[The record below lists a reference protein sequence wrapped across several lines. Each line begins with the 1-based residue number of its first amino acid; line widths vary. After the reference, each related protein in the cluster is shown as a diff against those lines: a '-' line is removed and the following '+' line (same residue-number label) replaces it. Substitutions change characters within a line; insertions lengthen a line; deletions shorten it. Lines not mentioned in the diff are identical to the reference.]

1 MKDHED
7 DPMRLDVKL
16 AQMFPTISRNRWQRF
31 ISEGVVSV
39 NGCPTTDKDRKLI
52 ITDSDKIIL
61 LDKNIVKNVDN
72 EVGLLEPIK
81 LDLDIIYEDEYLM
94 VVNKPRGL
102 VVHPGAG
109 TSEPTL
115 ANGILYHCGDNL
127 SDLGGNDRPG
137 IVHRID
143 KDTSGLLMIAKTNSI
158 HEALKK
164 QLSNHSISRVYIAL
178 VHGKFNEK
186 TGYIDYPIMRDPKNR
201 IKKIALDR
209 NKQQYLL
216 KCRNEN
222 VSSITEYSNFIK
234 SVGAREAYTSYEV
247 ISSFKDFSLLRCR
260 LKTGRTHQIRV
271 HMASIGHPI
280 VGDPLYGLKKT
291 PWREDGQMLH
301 AALLGFI
308 HPIREEFLEF
318 SVSPPEDF
326 QAKISKIINRSK

>member
-308 HPIREEFLEF
+308 HPIREEFIEF

>member
-1 MKDHED
+1 
-7 DPMRLDVKL
+7 MRLDVKL
-16 AQMFPTISRNRWQRF
+16 AQTFPSISRNRWQRL

-39 NGCPTTDKDRKLI
+39 NGCPTTDKDRKLKV
-52 ITDSDKIIL
+52 TDSDQIIL
-61 LDKNIVKNVDN
+61 LN
-72 EVGLLEPIK
+72 EDVIKISNNEDGWLEPF
-81 LDLDIIYEDEYLM
+81 DLNLEIIYEDDYLM

-102 VVHPGAG
+102 VVHPGSG

-115 ANGILYHCGDNL
+115 VNGLLYHCGEKL
-127 SDLGGNDRPG
+127 SYVGGNDRPG

-164 QLSNHSISRVYIAL
+164 QLSNHSINRVYVAL
-178 VHGKFNEK
+178 VHGNFNCES
-186 TGYIDYPIMRDPKNR
+186 GNIDYPIMRDPKNR
-201 IKKIALDR
+201 IKKIALDN
-209 NKQQYLL
+209 NKMQYIRRF
-216 KCRNEN
+216 RNEN
-222 VSSITEYSNFIK
+222 KNSISEYSDFIK

-247 ISSFKDFSLLRCR
+247 VSSFKDFSLLRCR

-291 PWREDGQMLH
+291 PWRDDGQMLH

-308 HPIREEFLEF
+308 HPVRKEYLEF
-318 SVSPPEDF
+318 SVSPPDDF
-326 QAKISKIINRSK
+326 KAKISKIKNRSQG

>member
-1 MKDHED
+1 M
-7 DPMRLDVKL
+7 
-16 AQMFPTISRNRWQRF
+16 
-31 ISEGVVSV
+31 
-39 NGCPTTDKDRKLI
+39 
-52 ITDSDKIIL
+52 
-61 LDKNIVKNVDN
+61 
-72 EVGLLEPIK
+72 
-81 LDLDIIYEDEYLM
+81 
-94 VVNKPRGL
+94 
-102 VVHPGAG
+102 VHPGAG

>member
-1 MKDHED
+1 MKDHEG

-280 VGDPLYGLKKT
+280 VGDPLYGMKKT

>member
-115 ANGILYHCGDNL
+115 ANGLLYHCGDNL

-308 HPIREEFLEF
+308 HPIREEFIEF

>member
-61 LDKNIVKNVDN
+61 LDKNIVKNVEN

-115 ANGILYHCGDNL
+115 ANGLLYHCGDNL

-280 VGDPLYGLKKT
+280 VGDPIYGLKKT

>member
-280 VGDPLYGLKKT
+280 VGDPLYGFKKT

>member
-1 MKDHED
+1 
-7 DPMRLDVKL
+7 MRLDVKL
-16 AQMFPTISRNRWQRF
+16 AQMFPAISRNKWQRL

-39 NGCPTTDKDRKLI
+39 NGCPTTDKDRKLKI
-52 ITDSDKIIL
+52 YDSDKIIL
-61 LDKNIVKNVDN
+61 LDENVVKASDN
-72 EVGLLEPIK
+72 GVKLPEPFD
-81 LDLDIIYEDEYLM
+81 LNLDIVYEDEHLM

-115 ANGILYHCGDNL
+115 VSGLLHHCGDEL
-127 SDLGGNDRPG
+127 SDIGGHDRPG

-143 KDTSGLLMIAKTNSI
+143 KDTSGLLMIAKTNSV
-158 HEALKK
+158 HNALKK

-178 VHGKFNEK
+178 VHGNFNCK

-201 IKKIALDR
+201 IKKIAVDR
-209 NKQQYLL
+209 NKQQYIL
-216 KCRNEN
+216 KCQNKNEN
-222 VSSITEYSNFIK
+222 IIRDNSDFLKSI
-234 SVGAREAYTSYEV
+234 GAREAYTGYEV
-247 ISSFKDFSLLRCR
+247 VSNFREYSLVRCR

-301 AALLGFI
+301 AELLGFN
-308 HPIREEFLEF
+308 HPIRKEYLEF
-318 SVSPPEDF
+318 SISPPEDF
-326 QAKISKIINRSK
+326 QSKLSKIIKLSKG

>member
-61 LDKNIVKNVDN
+61 LDKNIVKNVEN

>member
-1 MKDHED
+1 
-7 DPMRLDVKL
+7 MRLDVKL
-16 AQMFPTISRNRWQRF
+16 AQMFPSISRNRWQKL
-31 ISEGVVSV
+31 ISDGIVSV
-39 NGCPTTDKDRKLI
+39 NGCQTTDKDRKLQ

-61 LDKNIVKNVDN
+61 LDDSVVENATQEFDIP
-72 EVGLLEPIK
+72 EP
-81 LDLDIIYEDEYLM
+81 LDLGLDIIYEDEYLM
-94 VVNKPRGL
+94 VVNKPKGL

-115 ANGILYHCGDNL
+115 VNGLLHHCGEKL
-127 SDLGGNDRPG
+127 SYLGGHDRPG

-143 KDTSGLLMIAKTNSI
+143 KDTSGLLMIAKTDSI

-178 VHGKFNEK
+178 VHGNFNCSK
-186 TGYIDYPIMRDPKNR
+186 GFIDYPIMRDPKNR
-201 IKKIALDR
+201 IKKIALDK
-209 NKQQYLL
+209 NKSQYIL
-216 KCRNEN
+216 KCKNEGN
-222 VSSITEYSNFIK
+222 KSIEDYSDFIK
-234 SVGAREAYTSYEV
+234 EIGAREAYTSYEV
-247 ISSFKDFSLLRCR
+247 ISRFNDFSLLRCR

-308 HPIREEFLEF
+308 HPIRREYLEF

-326 QAKISKIINRSK
+326 QEKISKIKNR

>member
-115 ANGILYHCGDNL
+115 ANGLLYHCGDNL

-280 VGDPLYGLKKT
+280 VGDPLYGFKKT